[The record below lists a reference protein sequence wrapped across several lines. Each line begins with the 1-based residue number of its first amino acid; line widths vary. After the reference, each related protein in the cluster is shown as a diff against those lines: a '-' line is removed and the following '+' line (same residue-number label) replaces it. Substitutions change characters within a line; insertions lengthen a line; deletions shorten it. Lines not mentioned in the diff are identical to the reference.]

1 MKKNFARAT
10 KVMAALLVAMFISTP
25 LANVAAASELISTTV
40 AQTQALELSR
50 HHDRHDRDDDERRY
64 RCNEC
69 GRRFDSRNDY
79 KKHYNDRH
87 KQNHYDRDDDHRYR
101 CDECGRRFDSRND
114 YKKHYND
121 RHRDHDKD
129 DNGNAVTGFIV
140 GAILGAVVAK
150 NT

>member
-87 KQNHYDRDDDHRYR
+87 
-101 CDECGRRFDSRND
+101 
-114 YKKHYND
+114 
-121 RHRDHDKD
+121 RDHDKD